1 MSRVHVFTDYR
12 ADSVMCAADIT
23 PDTLGVLVSD
33 VEESDCQDCRSLV
46 AKCRDNSR
54 LTRQERLQGLADS
67 GCDTWE
73 EYRGER

>member
-1 MSRVHVFTDYR
+1 MNETPCCNGSDPACPVHGIAASNDRQNTFLRDYDR
-12 ADSVMCAADIT
+12 RR
-23 PDTLGVLVSD
+23 P
-33 VEESDCQDCRSLV
+33 RP
-46 AKCRDNSR
+46 R